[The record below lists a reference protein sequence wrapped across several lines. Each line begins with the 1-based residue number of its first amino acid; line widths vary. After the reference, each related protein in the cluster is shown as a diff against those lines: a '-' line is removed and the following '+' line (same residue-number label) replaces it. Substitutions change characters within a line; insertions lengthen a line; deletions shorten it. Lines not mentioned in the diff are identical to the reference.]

1 VAARWILRPQSS
13 RVETFGSLRIEQPVC
28 GVPLTREE
36 VKQAMKGSPT
46 RGNRRSSAR
55 TAAAA
60 VLLILLVTPPTALAG
75 GAPPP
80 PDEVFK
86 AGGLKY
92 AMTRVDAGSGAAI
105 ANLEVPCEGR
115 RWQAV
120 GGGADVVEG
129 FAPAVHLN
137 RSGPFDLTPAE
148 GGDQDLKPDD
158 GWGAYV
164 RQSSGP
170 DFTVDVWAVCAKKA
184 KPRYRLKTRDFGMNE
199 GRTAKASCRDNHLL
213 GGGFFIAPLLVSEMS
228 VSLPFDGSDKNN
240 VPGDGWMVRGF
251 NSTGPS
257 ATLGAH
263 AICTQKGGL
272 SYASKSAPAP
282 AAPEVLTRTVN
293 CPSGAKVASGGGSV
307 RSGHIIESH
316 PSDDGDPGKAPDDGW
331 RTTLLAG
338 TAFKP
343 SMFAVCLR

>member
-1 VAARWILRPQSS
+1 
-13 RVETFGSLRIEQPVC
+13 
-28 GVPLTREE
+28 
-36 VKQAMKGSPT
+36 MKGSPT
-46 RGNRRSSAR
+46 RGNRSSSAR
-55 TAAAA
+55 VVAVA
-60 VLLILLVTPPTALAG
+60 VLLTLLAAPPTALAG

-86 AGGLKY
+86 SGGLKY
-92 AMTRVDAGSGAAI
+92 AMTRVDAGSGAAV

-129 FAPAVHLN
+129 FAPAVYLN
-137 RSGPFDLTPAE
+137 SSIPFDLTPAE
-148 GGDQDLKPDD
+148 GGDQDQKPDD
-158 GWGAYV
+158 GWGAYA

-170 DFTVDVWAVCAKKA
+170 DFTVDIWAVCAKKA
-184 KPRYRLKTRDFGMNE
+184 NPRYRLKTRDFGMNE
-199 GRTAKASCRDNHLL
+199 GRTANASCRGNHLL

-228 VSLPFDGSDKNN
+228 ASAPFDGGDKNN
-240 VPGDGWMVRGF
+240 VPGDGWKARGF

-257 ATLGAH
+257 ATLGAR
-263 AICTQKGGL
+263 AICTEEGGL
-272 SYASKSAPAP
+272 SYARESAPAP
-282 AAPEVLTRTVN
+282 AAPDVLSRTVG
-293 CPSGAKVASGGGSV
+293 CKGDAKVTSGGGSV
-307 RSGHIIESH
+307 LSGHIVESH
-316 PSDDGDPGKAPDDGW
+316 PIDDGDAGKAPDDGW